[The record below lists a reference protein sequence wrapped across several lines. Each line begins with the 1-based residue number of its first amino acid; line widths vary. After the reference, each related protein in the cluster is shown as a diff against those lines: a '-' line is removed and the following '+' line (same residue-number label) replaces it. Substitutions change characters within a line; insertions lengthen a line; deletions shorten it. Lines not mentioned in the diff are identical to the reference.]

1 MLHNLCP
8 GGQDNKCCRGWPVQE
23 PECAAAGGACVDS
36 CGCGGAVLHGLCPSQ
51 PGSIKCCPAQANTT
65 DTGDQCGLDTE
76 AGAAGSGDDGNEP
89 GGSADADSNSGSD
102 GAGDCSRITCKRG
115 EMIIYIN
122 ITRYNRSL
130 HARTVHLL
138 Q

>member
-1 MLHNLCP
+1 M
-8 GGQDNKCCRGWPVQE
+8 QE

-76 AGAAGSGDDGNEP
+76 DGAAGSGDAGNEP
-89 GGSADADSNSGSD
+89 GDSADADSNSGSG
-102 GAGDCSRITCKRG
+102 GAGDCSRITCKKG
-115 EMIIYIN
+115 KMII
-122 ITRYNRSL
+122 
-130 HARTVHLL
+130 
-138 Q
+138 